1 MAQHELD
8 LVGLKCPLPALKT
21 AKALKSLA
29 KGDILI
35 VTCTDPMAEID
46 IPNLLR
52 ETGNSL
58 ESKSR
63 HHDTLI
69 FRILKA

>member
-8 LVGLKCPLPALKT
+8 LAGLKCPLPALKT

-29 KGDILI
+29 NGDILI

-58 ESKSR
+58 ESKNR
-63 HHDTLI
+63 HHGTLI